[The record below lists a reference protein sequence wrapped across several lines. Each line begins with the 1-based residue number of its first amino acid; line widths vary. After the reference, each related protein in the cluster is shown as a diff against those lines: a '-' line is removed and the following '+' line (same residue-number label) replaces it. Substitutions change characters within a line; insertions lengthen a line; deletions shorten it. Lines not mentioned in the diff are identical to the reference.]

1 MFTIRGYTSLVQ
13 VHDTPGSQVL
23 RARRDAD
30 GAPVILK
37 VLKPSNPS
45 AERLAWFKQEFQRL
59 QRLSGPGII
68 AVHELVCDQQTWAIV
83 QEDAG
88 GDSLARFLATG
99 KCELSELLA
108 ISIATVEALGRV
120 HQAHVIHKDINPS
133 NIVYNREKKEVKL
146 IDFGISTV
154 LSRQNQ
160 SITNPEVLEGTF
172 PYLSPEQT
180 GRMNRA
186 IDYRTDF
193 YSLGVTFYELFTGS
207 LPFATRD
214 PVELVHC
221 HIAMHPVPPHEQ
233 NPAVPKAVSSI
244 ILKLMG
250 KTAESRYQSTYG
262 IKADLIACQT
272 ALQQNGSIGDIELGK
287 FDISEKFQ
295 IPQRLYGRE
304 REIDALMAAFERVV
318 GRGNEG
324 ARPELVLIAGPSGIG
339 KSAIVQELYRPIT
352 GRRGYF
358 IAGKFDQF
366 HGGAPYSA
374 FAQAFQGLIQQLLSE
389 SEARLVAVREEL
401 MNALGSNAA
410 LIIDVLPDVA
420 HIIGPQPAVQALGPT
435 ESQNR
440 FRRAFLSFIRVFA
453 RPEHPLILFLDDLQR
468 ADAGS
473 LRLIEMLM
481 QDHELTHFLFVGAYR
496 DAEVSAAHPLSST
509 FETLRNADVLINRMQ
524 LGPLRP
530 NHVTELVA
538 ATVNAD
544 SSAAESLANL
554 VWRKTDG
561 NPLFVGEFLKEVHH
575 EGLIEFNPATGRW
588 IWDVARIDAK
598 RMTDNVVDLM
608 IDKLRRLPEATRHSL
623 RLAACLGSHF
633 DLALLARVCQSDTSS
648 DMVNAAEGTTPQHL
662 AATFELLLP
671 AIDGG
676 FLIAS
681 SALSVISADS
691 PLVVR
696 DFKFTHDR
704 MQQAAYALIEE
715 NGRKPIHLRIA
726 RLLTAA
732 ISTEDREAQLF
743 FLADQ
748 WNLAGN
754 LVEEVSERLSL
765 AELNLAAG
773 RRARASLAYG
783 AARDY
788 LAAGVK
794 VLGSDGIEAKRDLA
808 LPLYREL
815 TEAEYLI
822 GNHARAEE
830 LAQATI
836 ALAPTAI
843 EQADVYAM
851 IVSQYTMLAKY
862 EDAVATARKGLA
874 LLGVDLPVDGWE
886 PAMHAE
892 LGLVNENMQGRDVSA
907 LLDRPVMTDPWSK
920 VATRLLLR
928 AFAAAF
934 YLSPILYSL
943 IIFKAINFSLKYGH
957 PPEGSDLYSYYGHLL
972 SGVLGQHR
980 IGYEFGLLSLRL
992 SERTGRHDDACRG
1005 SFIVANFIHPWVH
1018 PLNKALAINDAG
1030 YQSGLA
1036 SGELQFGGYI
1046 LIYKLMNQFYEG
1058 KPITQ
1063 ILEALPAFLDFNK
1076 KANNQIA
1083 VDIIRGIELIL
1094 TNLTTVEAEFQV
1106 GSLTEADYLATCGA
1120 HKSLMAIVYYQIL
1133 KTQVLYLRRDI
1144 KGALQASKDAEAL
1157 LPVIMGNIAVGEH
1170 CFYSALSLAADCP
1183 AEPGEAREAALTKLG
1198 EATAKLQRFAND
1210 NPSNFAH
1217 MRFLVE
1223 AESARLAGNADAG
1236 DLYDQAIDAAHDNGF
1251 PQDEALAHELCSR
1264 YWMSRNKE
1272 RIARTYV
1279 EEAYRGYERWG
1290 CAFKLKAL
1298 IRKFPWLALST
1309 SGMGSLTSSVTSVTR
1324 SSQRISTALDLMSVV
1339 KASQAI
1345 SSEIVLDKLFAKLMQ
1360 IILESAGAERGVLI
1374 LHERGELVVN
1384 VEAAVNP
1391 MASQPAL
1398 PTITTIKPTPYMHY
1412 DALAKGIVRYVARTQ
1427 KSVILTDAVREG
1439 DFVNDPYVLELKPKS
1454 ILCAP
1459 IVGRGQ
1465 LIAILYAENNL
1476 TTGAFT
1482 TERLDVL
1489 KHLSAQ
1495 IAISIE
1501 NGRLY
1506 NEMERKVEERTE
1518 DLRKKNLDLQAA
1530 LMHLKE
1536 TQAQLVEQ
1544 AKMASLGQL
1553 TAGIAHEIKNPL
1565 NFVNNFAELNVEL
1578 ANEMY
1583 EELRENPKMRMIEA
1597 KDSLKML
1604 RTNSEK
1610 IAEHGKRADGI
1621 VRSMMQHASGGT
1633 GERRRV
1639 LVNTL
1644 VEEYVNLAYHG
1655 MKAQDKTA
1663 DITIVRDFA
1672 EDAGHVEILPQEIG
1686 RVLVN
1691 LLNNAFYAV
1700 RDRQKTEPTGY
1711 APTVKIVT
1719 RRQGNQA
1726 MLSIEDN
1733 GLGVPAKVKE
1743 MIFMPFFT
1751 TKPTGQGTGLG
1762 LSMSYDI
1769 IVQGHRGQLRLED
1782 VPEKG
1787 ARFVITLP
1795 A

>member
-1 MFTIRGYTSLVQ
+1 MITIRGYTSLVQ

-23 RARRDAD
+23 RAKRDAD
-30 GAPVILK
+30 GVSVVLK

-45 AERLAWFKQEFQRL
+45 SERLAWFKQEFERL
-59 QRLSGPGII
+59 QRLAGPGII
-68 AVHELVCDQQTWAIV
+68 GVYDLVCDQQTWAIV

-88 GDSLARFLATG
+88 GDSLARFVATG
-99 KCELSELLA
+99 KREISELLT

-120 HQAHVIHKDINPS
+120 HHAHVIHKDINPS
-133 NIVYNREKKEVKL
+133 NIVYNPEKQEVKL

-186 IDYRTDF
+186 IDYRADF
-193 YSLGVTFYELFTGS
+193 YSLGVTFYELFTGA

-233 NPAVPKAVSSI
+233 NPAVPRAISSI
-244 ILKLMG
+244 ILKLMS

-262 IKADLIACQT
+262 IKADLLACQN
-272 ALQQNGSIGDIELGK
+272 ALREQGSIGDIDLGK

-324 ARPELVLIAGPSGIG
+324 ARPEIVLIAGPSGIG

-374 FAQAFQGLIQQLLSE
+374 FARAFQGLVQQILSE
-389 SEARLVAVREEL
+389 SETRLQAVREEL
-401 MNALGSNAA
+401 LNTLGGNAA
-410 LIIDVLPDVA
+410 LIIDILPEVA
-420 HIIGPQPAVQALGPT
+420 HIIGPQPPVQPLGPT

-440 FRRAFLSFIRVFA
+440 FRRTFLSFIRIFA

-473 LRLIEMLM
+473 LRLIELLM
-481 QDHELTHFLFVGAYR
+481 QDQDLTHFLFVGAYR
-496 DAEVSAAHPLSST
+496 DAEVSAAHALSST
-509 FETLRNADVLINRMQ
+509 LETLLNAGVLINRVH
-524 LGPLRP
+524 LGPLQL
-530 NHVTELVA
+530 NHVTEFVA

-544 SSAAESLANL
+544 PADVESLASL
-554 VWRKTDG
+554 VLRKTDG

-575 EGLIEFNPATGRW
+575 EGLIEFNAANGSWT
-588 IWDVARIDAK
+588 WDVARIEAK
-598 RMTDNVVDLM
+598 GMTDNVVDLM
-608 IDKLRRLPEATRHSL
+608 IDKLRRLPEATRHAL

-633 DLALLARVCQSDTSS
+633 DLALLARVCQLEPSS
-648 DMVNAAEGTTPQHL
+648 GAKQESEAMTPGHL

-681 SALSVISADS
+681 SALSAISADS

-696 DFKFTHDR
+696 DFKFMHDR
-704 MQQAAYALIEE
+704 VQQAAYALIAE
-715 NGRKPIHLRIA
+715 NDRKAIHLRIA
-726 RLLTAA
+726 RLLSATTSA
-732 ISTEDREAQLF
+732 EERETQLF
-743 FLADQ
+743 ALADH

-754 LVEEVSERLSL
+754 LVEEVSERMAL

-783 AARDY
+783 AARTY
-788 LAAGVK
+788 LAAAVQA
-794 VLGSDGIEAKRDLA
+794 LGPDGIESRRDLA
-808 LPLYREL
+808 LPLFREL
-815 TEAEYLI
+815 TEAEYLV

-830 LAQATI
+830 LATATI

-851 IVSQYTMLAKY
+851 VVSQYTMRAKY

-874 LLGVDLPVDGWE
+874 LLGVDLPEDGWE
-886 PAMHAE
+886 PAMFAE
-892 LGLVNENMQGRDVSA
+892 LGLVNESMQGRDVSA
-907 LLDRPVMTDPWSK
+907 LLDRPEMADPWSK

-980 IGYEFGLLSLRL
+980 PGYEFGLLSLRL
-992 SERTGRHDDACRG
+992 SERTGRHDDACRA

-1018 PLNKALAINDAG
+1018 PLNKALPINDAG

-1058 KPITQ
+1058 KPISQ

-1083 VDIIRGIELIL
+1083 VDIIHGIEIIL
-1094 TNLTTVEAEFQV
+1094 TNLTSESAEFQV
-1106 GSLTEADYLATCGA
+1106 GSLTEADYLATCEA

-1144 KGALQASKDAEAL
+1144 AGALQASKAAEQL
-1157 LPVIMGNIAVGEH
+1157 LPVIMGNIAVAEH
-1170 CFYSALSLAADCP
+1170 CFYSALSLTASCP
-1183 AEPGEAREAALTKLG
+1183 AEPGEARDAALAKLN
-1198 EATAKLQRFAND
+1198 EATDKLRKFATD

-1217 MRFLVE
+1217 MRFLAE
-1223 AESARLAGNADAG
+1223 AESARLGGNAEAA
-1236 DLYDQAIDAAHDNGF
+1236 DLYDQAIDAANENGF

-1264 YWMSRNKE
+1264 YWRLRKKE
-1272 RIARTYV
+1272 RVARTYV
-1279 EEAYRGYERWG
+1279 SEAYRGYENWG
-1290 CAFKLKAL
+1290 CAFKVKSFV
-1298 IRKFPWLALST
+1298 RKFPWLALSGSGIT
-1309 SGMGSLTSSVTSVTR
+1309 SLSGSVTSVTR
-1324 SSQRISTALDLMSVV
+1324 SSQRLSTTLDLMSVV

-1360 IILESAGAERGVLI
+1360 IILENAGAERGVLI
-1374 LHERGELVVN
+1374 LEDRGELVVN

-1391 MASQPAL
+1391 LASQPAA
-1398 PTITTIKPTPYMHY
+1398 PTVTTIKPTPYMHY
-1412 DALAKGIVRYVARTQ
+1412 DALAKGVVRYVARTRR
-1427 KSVILTDAVREG
+1427 SVILSDAARDG
-1439 DFVNDPYVLELKPKS
+1439 DFTNDPYVLESKPKS
-1454 ILCAP
+1454 VLCAP
-1459 IVGRGQ
+1459 ILGRGQ

-1482 TERLDVL
+1482 PERLDVL

-1495 IAISIE
+1495 IAISLE

-1506 NEMERKVEERTE
+1506 NDMERKVEERTE

-1530 LMHLKE
+1530 LLHLKE
-1536 TQAQLVEQ
+1536 TQKQLVEQ

-1578 ANEMY
+1578 TNEMY
-1583 EELRENPKMRMIEA
+1583 EELRANPKMRMIEA

-1604 RTNSEK
+1604 RMNSEK

-1639 LVNTL
+1639 IVNTL

-1663 DITIVRDFA
+1663 DITIVRDF
-1672 EDAGHVEILPQEIG
+1672 EENAGDVDILPQEIG

-1700 RDRQKTEPTGY
+1700 RDRQKTEPAGY
-1711 APTVKIVT
+1711 MPTVKIST
-1719 RRQGNQA
+1719 RRQENQVMIA
-1726 MLSIEDN
+1726 IEDN

-1769 IVQGHRGQLRLED
+1769 VVQAHRGQLRLED
-1782 VPEKG
+1782 VEDKG
-1787 ARFVITLP
+1787 ARFVISLP
-1795 A
+1795 R